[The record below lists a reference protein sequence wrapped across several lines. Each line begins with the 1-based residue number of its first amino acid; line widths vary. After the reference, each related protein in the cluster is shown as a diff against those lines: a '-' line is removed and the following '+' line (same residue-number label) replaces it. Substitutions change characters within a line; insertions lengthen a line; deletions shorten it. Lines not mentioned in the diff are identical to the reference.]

1 MANKK
6 VPSDGHKQLNVQQS
20 RFLSDIYDREDKYR
34 SLMVKNGMN
43 KFQKHGI
50 HWYKVHGVT
59 VKKSKIKNVAMVI
72 IILEN

>member
-34 SLMVKNGMN
+34 SLMVKNGM
-43 KFQKHGI
+43 KED
-50 HWYKVHGVT
+50 VLL
-59 VKKSKIKNVAMVI
+59 I
-72 IILEN
+72 IMH